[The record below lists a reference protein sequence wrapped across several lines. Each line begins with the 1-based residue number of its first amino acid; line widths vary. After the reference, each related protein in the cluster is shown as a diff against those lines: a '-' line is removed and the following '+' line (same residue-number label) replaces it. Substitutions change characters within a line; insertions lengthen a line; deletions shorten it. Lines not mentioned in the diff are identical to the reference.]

1 MPDNYLNYLSL
12 TDIEEDTQCAFE
24 VRRPMAWS
32 SKDEQ
37 NPEEEVI
44 IRRLDWNIMPVVT
57 ALFM

>member
-1 MPDNYLNYLSL
+1 
-12 TDIEEDTQCAFE
+12 
-24 VRRPMAWS
+24 MAWS